1 MVRKNMPKYELVK
14 DYIIDHI
21 GQFKAHD
28 RIPSESELAE
38 AMNVSS
44 ITVRK
49 AMSDLVNEGMIY
61 RVRGKGSFVADKKSD
76 TSSSMSRLIVFII
89 SGTEIY
95 DSSYMQIIKGIQSL
109 LTLYHYRLV
118 IEFIEN
124 NVKQEDELISRINL
138 SDYSG
143 LLIYSSDPNAAKL
156 YLKMLKNERMPFV
169 MLDRF
174 PNGMP
179 VNCVVCNNQ
188 DGAYEATEYLLSL
201 GHRRIGIA
209 AYDYHLSSEV
219 DRFNGYR
226 NALAD
231 SGLENDVSIQFLEKE
246 LDYAALVPR
255 IRNSE
260 LTALFCVNDRKALE
274 AVDRLT
280 ALGIRIP
287 EEISIMGF
295 DDFAGSKFSK
305 VPLSTVKQDFD
316 SLGCESAKLL
326 LDLID
331 GNAIGSKKIMLPT
344 TLVVRESTAPRALH
358 QSIQQS

>member
-1 MVRKNMPKYELVK
+1 MARKNLPKYELVK

-21 GQFKAHD
+21 GGSQFKPHE

-38 AMNVSS
+38 ALDVSS

-49 AMSDLVNEGMIY
+49 ALSDLVNDGLIY
-61 RVRGKGSFVADKKSD
+61 RVRGKGSFVTDKKNEAP
-76 TSSSMSRLIVFII
+76 SSMSRLVAFII

-95 DSSYMQIIKGIQSL
+95 DSSYMQIIKGIQSHL
-109 LTLYHYRLV
+109 AMHNFRLV

-124 NVKQEDELISRINL
+124 NVKQEDELISKINP

-143 LLIYSSDPNAAKL
+143 LLIYSSDPNAAKS
-156 YLKMLKNERMPFV
+156 YLKLLKDVRIPFV

-179 VNCVVCNNQ
+179 VNCIVCNNQ

-201 GHRRIGIA
+201 GHRRIGFT
-209 AYDYHLSSEV
+209 AYDFHLSSEV

-231 SGLENDVSIQFLEKE
+231 SGIEDDGSLHFLEKE
-246 LDYAALVPR
+246 LDYEALLPS
-255 IRNSE
+255 IRQRE

-274 AVDRLT
+274 AVEQLT
-280 ALGIRIP
+280 TLGIRIP
-287 EEISIMGF
+287 EEISVMGF

-305 VPLSTVKQDFD
+305 VPLSTVRQDFD
-316 SLGCESAKLL
+316 ALGSESAKLL
-326 LDLID
+326 LDLIG
-331 GNAIGSKKIMLPT
+331 GNAVGSKKIMLPT
-344 TLVVRESTAPRALH
+344 SLVIRESTAPL
-358 QSIQQS
+358 SP

>member
-1 MVRKNMPKYELVK
+1 MARKNLPKYELVK

-21 GQFKAHD
+21 GASQFKPHD

-38 AMNVSS
+38 TLDVSS

-49 AMSDLVNEGMIY
+49 ALSDLVNEGMIY

-76 TSSSMSRLIVFII
+76 VQSSMSRLVVFII

-109 LTLYHYRLV
+109 LTLHDYRLV

-124 NVKQEDELISRINL
+124 NVQQEDELISKINL

-143 LLIYSSDPNAAKL
+143 LLIYSSDPNAAKS
-156 YLKMLKNERMPFV
+156 YLKQLKSGRMPFV

-188 DGAYEATEYLLSL
+188 DGAYEATEYLIGL
-201 GHRRIGIA
+201 GHRHIGFA

-231 SGLENDVSIQFLEKE
+231 SDIEEDSSIQFLEKE
-246 LDYAALVPR
+246 LDYAALLPR
-255 IRNSE
+255 IRRKE

-274 AVDRLT
+274 AVEQLT
-280 ALGIRIP
+280 TLGVHIP

-295 DDFAGSKFSK
+295 DDFAGSRFSK

-316 SLGCESAKLL
+316 SLGSESAKLL

-331 GNAIGSKKIMLPT
+331 GCAVGGKKIMLPT
-344 TLVVRESTAPRALH
+344 SLVIRESTAPLA
-358 QSIQQS
+358 SP

>member
-1 MVRKNMPKYELVK
+1 MPKKNSPKYELVK
-14 DYIIDHI
+14 DYILDLI
-21 GQFKAHD
+21 GGSQFRPHD
-28 RIPSESELAE
+28 RIPSESELTE
-38 AMNVSS
+38 ALDVSS

-49 AMSDLVNEGMIY
+49 ALSDLVNEGLIY
-61 RVRGKGSFVADKKSD
+61 RIRGKGSFVADKKNDALSP
-76 TSSSMSRLIVFII
+76 MSRLVAFII

-95 DSSYMQIIKGIQSL
+95 DSSYMKIIKGIQSQL
-109 LTLYHYRLV
+109 AARNYRLV

-124 NVKQEDELISRINL
+124 NVSQENELISKINP

-143 LLIYSSDPNAAKL
+143 LLIYSSDPNAAKP
-156 YLKMLKNERMPFV
+156 YLRLLKNGKMPFV

-179 VNCVVCNNQ
+179 VNCIVCNNQ
-188 DGAYEATEYLLSL
+188 DGAYEATDYLLSL
-201 GHRRIGIA
+201 GHRHIGFA
-209 AYDYHLSSEV
+209 VYDFHLSSEV

-231 SGLENDVSIQFLEKE
+231 SGVVEDPSIHFLEKD
-246 LDYAALVPR
+246 LDYSALLSR
-255 IRNSE
+255 IRQRE

-274 AVDRLT
+274 AVEQLT
-280 ALGIRIP
+280 ALGVRIP
-287 EEISIMGF
+287 EDISVMGF

-316 SLGCESAKLL
+316 ALGSESAKLL
-326 LDLID
+326 IDLME

-344 TLVVRESTAPRALH
+344 SLVIRESTAPI
-358 QSIQQS
+358 ST

>member
-1 MVRKNMPKYELVK
+1 MVRKNLPKYEIVK

-21 GQFKAHD
+21 SGRQFRPHD

-38 AMNVSS
+38 ALDVSS

-49 AMSDLVNEGMIY
+49 ALSDLVNEGMIY
-61 RVRGKGSFVADKKSD
+61 RVRGKGSFVADRKSPD
-76 TSSSMSRLIVFII
+76 GSAASRLVVFII

-109 LTLYHYRLV
+109 LTLHDYRLV

-124 NVKQEDELISRINL
+124 NVKQEDELIRKINL
-138 SDYSG
+138 TDYSG
-143 LLIYSSDPNAAKL
+143 LLIYSSDPNAAKS
-156 YLKMLKNERMPFV
+156 YLKLLKNGRKPFV

-174 PNGMP
+174 PNGIP

-188 DGAYEATEYLLSL
+188 DGAYEATEYLLGL
-201 GHRRIGIA
+201 GHRHIGFA

-219 DRFNGYR
+219 DRYNGYR

-231 SGLENDVSIQFLEKE
+231 SGLEEDGSLLFLKKE
-246 LDYAALVPR
+246 LDYDALLPR
-255 IRNSE
+255 IRRRE

-274 AVDRLT
+274 AVERLT
-280 ALGIRIP
+280 ALGVRIP
-287 EEISIMGF
+287 EEISVMGF

-305 VPLSTVKQDFD
+305 VPLTTVRQDFD
-316 SLGCESAKLL
+316 TLGSESAKLL
-326 LDLID
+326 LELIND
-331 GNAIGSKKIMLPT
+331 NAVGSKKIMLPT
-344 TLVVRESTAPRALH
+344 SLVIRESTAPSA
-358 QSIQQS
+358 SP